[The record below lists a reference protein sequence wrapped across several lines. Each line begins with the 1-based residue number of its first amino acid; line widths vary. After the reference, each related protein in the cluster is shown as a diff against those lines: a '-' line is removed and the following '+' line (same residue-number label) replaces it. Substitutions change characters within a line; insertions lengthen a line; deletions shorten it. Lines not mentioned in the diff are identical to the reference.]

1 MSRPDKPPPREGV
14 GASTVRL
21 PPGRWSCLLDFLV
34 QQFADV
40 GEGNWRSRFARGLVL
55 DEQHQALPV
64 DAPYVAHARVHYY
77 RELPP
82 EPVIP
87 FSARILFRDEQIL
100 VADKPHFL
108 PVLPSGR
115 FVQETLLVRLKR
127 ETGLAELTPLHR
139 IDRETAG
146 LVLFSCQAATRGR
159 YQALFAQ
166 RAVEKTYEAL
176 APMLPQRSLPY
187 THKSRMVEGEP
198 FFRMREVPGEA
209 NSETRIEL
217 LARRGD
223 CNLYRLLPV
232 TGRKHQLRV
241 HLAALGAPI
250 MNDAMYPQLQTRAPD
265 DYSQPLQLLARGL
278 RFVDPLSGVLRE
290 FASERILG

>member
-1 MSRPDKPPPREGV
+1 MQGTPPLREGV

-21 PPGRWSCLLDFLV
+21 PPGAWRSVLDFLV
-34 QQFADV
+34 QHFADV
-40 GEGNWRSRFARGLVL
+40 GEANWRSRFARGLVL
-55 DEQHQALPV
+55 NEQGRPLTP
-64 DAPYVAHARVHYY
+64 DAPYVVGARLHYY

-87 FSARILFRDEQIL
+87 FTAKILFQDEQLL

-127 ETGLAELTPLHR
+127 ELGLAELTPLHR

-166 RAVEKTYEAL
+166 RLVEKTYEAI
-176 APMLPQRSLPY
+176 APMLPQLRLPY

-198 FFRMREVPGEA
+198 FFRMREVVGEA

-217 LARRGD
+217 LERRGL

-241 HLAALGAPI
+241 HLAGLGAPI
-250 MNDAMYPQLQTRAPD
+250 LNDSMYPQLQEREAD
-265 DYSQPLQLLARGL
+265 DYSRPLQLLARGL
-278 RFVDPLSGVLRE
+278 RFIDPLSGQLRE
-290 FASERILG
+290 FESERVLT